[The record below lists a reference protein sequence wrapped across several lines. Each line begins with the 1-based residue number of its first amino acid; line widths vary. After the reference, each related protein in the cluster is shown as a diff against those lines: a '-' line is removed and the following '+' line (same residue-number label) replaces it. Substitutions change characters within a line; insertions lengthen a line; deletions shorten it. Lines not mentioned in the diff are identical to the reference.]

1 MIFGIHKGNTY
12 KNNRKNEFGRQ
23 KLIASILICS
33 LFTSV
38 LIGVIVISNSVRTAG
53 KDAMTMMQL
62 TGQKKTEEI
71 NSTIQKIEQSVDT
84 LSEVAMSNFDYD
96 SFRQNKDYADTYTET
111 VQQAVLDFA
120 NHTNGAVTAYL
131 RYNPDYSNPTSGV
144 FAQRQS
150 VDSELQCLTPT
161 DFSMYDESDVEHVGW
176 YYLPVQAK
184 KAIWMSPY
192 MNENINIYMISYV
205 VPLFAED
212 GTSIGIVGMDIDF
225 SQITDL
231 VDETKVY
238 QSGYAFL
245 TDASAAV
252 MYHKNADEGTKL
264 SDLDS
269 SLSKSAD
276 FIGDDGNQGKT
287 MDYSY
292 KNVNKKF
299 AFYNLDNGMKLVLTA
314 PVSEIYSEAYG
325 LAKMI
330 ILAMIVAFILSA
342 VIGIV
347 MGTGLTKPIR
357 QLTSVIEQTAALDF
371 RPTEAGAKL
380 QKQKDEIGDMATK
393 IHDMRKKLRAMMENL
408 QQTQQVLETNTG
420 NLNQLMKQNSA
431 YAEDNSA
438 ATQELAA
445 GMEETSANAAHIV
458 ENVGIMRESSDNIQ
472 RLAED
477 GEKNSGQ
484 IQERAGEME
493 RISTESRHKTDQMY
507 AVMKQK
513 TDAAVEQAKSV
524 QKINALTDNIKQISS
539 QTNLL
544 ALNANIEAAR
554 AGEAGRGFAVVAS
567 EIGDLATQTLDTVST
582 IDEIVGEVNSSVSNM
597 TECLTTIMEFL
608 EQTVL
613 GDYEHFA
620 QVGEQYHADAD
631 TFQQIMQQTKEAVDA
646 LEQHIGEISSTVSE
660 INSMVE
666 QSTDG
671 ISGIAEKSGS
681 TQNLVTEGYDKL
693 QECTQSVN
701 VIRDFVAQFHLD

>member
-1 MIFGIHKGNTY
+1 M
-12 KNNRKNEFGRQ
+12 
-23 KLIASILICS
+23 
-33 LFTSV
+33 
-38 LIGVIVISNSVRTAG
+38 
-53 KDAMTMMQL
+53 
-62 TGQKKTEEI
+62 
-71 NSTIQKIEQSVDT
+71 DT

-96 SFRQNKDYADTYTET
+96 SFRQSKDYADTYTET

-131 RYNPDYSNPTSGV
+131 RYNPNYSNPTSGV

-184 KAIWMSPY
+184 EAIWMSPY

-299 AFYNLDNGMKLVLTA
+299 AFYNLDNGMKLVLSA
-314 PVSEIYSEAYG
+314 PVSEIYAEAYG
-325 LAKMI
+325 LAKLI
-330 ILAMIVAFILSA
+330 IIAMVVAFVLSA
-342 VIGIV
+342 VIGVII
-347 MGTGLTKPIR
+347 GTGMTRPIR
-357 QLTSVIEQTAALDF
+357 QLTAVIEQTAKLDF
-371 RPTEAGAKL
+371 RPTKEGSKL
-380 QKQKDEIGDMATK
+380 RKQKDEIGNMATK
-393 IHDMRKKLRAMMENL
+393 IHIMRKKLREMMRDL
-408 QQTQQVLETNTG
+408 QQTQQVLESNAED
-420 NLNQLMKQNSA
+420 LNHLMKQNSA

-567 EIGDLATQTLDTVST
+567 KIGDLATQTLDTVST

-646 LEQHIGEISSTVSE
+646 LEQHIGEISSTVSD

>member
-1 MIFGIHKGNTY
+1 M
-12 KNNRKNEFGRQ
+12 
-23 KLIASILICS
+23 
-33 LFTSV
+33 
-38 LIGVIVISNSVRTAG
+38 
-53 KDAMTMMQL
+53 
-62 TGQKKTEEI
+62 
-71 NSTIQKIEQSVDT
+71 DT

-96 SFRQNKDYADTYTET
+96 SFRQSKDYADTYTET

-120 NHTNGAVTAYL
+120 NHANGAVTVYL
-131 RYNPDYSNPTSGV
+131 RYNPNYSNPTSGV

-184 KAIWMSPY
+184 EAIWMSPY

-314 PVSEIYSEAYG
+314 PVSEIYAEAYG
-325 LAKMI
+325 LAKLI
-330 ILAMIVAFILSA
+330 IIAMIVAFVLSA
-342 VIGIV
+342 VIGVII
-347 MGTGLTKPIR
+347 GTGMTRPIR
-357 QLTSVIEQTAALDF
+357 QLTAVIDQTAKLDF
-371 RPTEAGAKL
+371 RPTKEGGKL
-380 QKQKDEIGDMATK
+380 RKQKDEIGNMATK
-393 IHDMRKKLRAMMENL
+393 IHIMRKKLREMMGDL
-408 QQTQQVLETNTG
+408 QQTQQVLESNAED
-420 NLNQLMKQNSA
+420 LNHLMKQNSA

-438 ATQELAA
+438 ATQKLAA

-646 LEQHIGEISSTVSE
+646 LEQHIGEISSTVSD

>member
-1 MIFGIHKGNTY
+1 
-12 KNNRKNEFGRQ
+12 
-23 KLIASILICS
+23 
-33 LFTSV
+33 
-38 LIGVIVISNSVRTAG
+38 
-53 KDAMTMMQL
+53 MQL

-96 SFRQNKDYADTYTET
+96 SFRQSKDYADTYTET

-131 RYNPDYSNPTSGV
+131 RYNPNYSNPTSGV

-150 VDSELQCLTPT
+150 VDGELQCLTPT

-231 VDETKVY
+231 VDKTKVY

-314 PVSEIYSEAYG
+314 PVSEIYAEAYG
-325 LAKMI
+325 LAKLI
-330 ILAMIVAFILSA
+330 IIAMIVAFVLSA
-342 VIGIV
+342 VIGVII
-347 MGTGLTKPIR
+347 GTGMTRPIR
-357 QLTSVIEQTAALDF
+357 QLTAVIEQTAELDF
-371 RPTEAGAKL
+371 RPTKEGGKL
-380 QKQKDEIGDMATK
+380 RKQKDEIGNMATK
-393 IHDMRKKLRAMMENL
+393 IHIMRKKLREMMGDL
-408 QQTQQVLETNTG
+408 QQTQQVLEG
-420 NLNQLMKQNSA
+420 NAEDLNHLMKQNSA

-646 LEQHIGEISSTVSE
+646 LEQHIGEISSTISE

>member
-1 MIFGIHKGNTY
+1 
-12 KNNRKNEFGRQ
+12 
-23 KLIASILICS
+23 
-33 LFTSV
+33 
-38 LIGVIVISNSVRTAG
+38 
-53 KDAMTMMQL
+53 
-62 TGQKKTEEI
+62 
-71 NSTIQKIEQSVDT
+71 
-84 LSEVAMSNFDYD
+84 
-96 SFRQNKDYADTYTET
+96 
-111 VQQAVLDFA
+111 
-120 NHTNGAVTAYL
+120 
-131 RYNPDYSNPTSGV
+131 
-144 FAQRQS
+144 
-150 VDSELQCLTPT
+150 
-161 DFSMYDESDVEHVGW
+161 MYDESDVEHVGW

-184 KAIWMSPY
+184 EAIWMSPY

-212 GTSIGIVGMDIDF
+212 GTSIGVVGMDIDF

-252 MYHKNADEGTKL
+252 IYHKNADEGTKL

-299 AFYNLDNGMKLVLTA
+299 AFYNLDNGMKLVLAA
-314 PVSEIYSEAYG
+314 PVSEIYAEAYG
-325 LAKMI
+325 LAKLI
-330 ILAMIVAFILSA
+330 IIAMIVAFVLSA
-342 VIGIV
+342 VIGVII
-347 MGTGLTKPIR
+347 GTGMTRPIR
-357 QLTSVIEQTAALDF
+357 QLTAVIEQTAELDF
-371 RPTEAGAKL
+371 CSTKEGGKL
-380 QKQKDEIGDMATK
+380 RKQKDEIGNMATK
-393 IHDMRKKLRAMMENL
+393 IHIMRKKLREMMGDL
-408 QQTQQVLETNTG
+408 QQTQQVLEG
-420 NLNQLMKQNSA
+420 NAEDLNHLMKQNSA

-477 GEKNSGQ
+477 GEKNSVQ

-646 LEQHIGEISSTVSE
+646 LEQHIGEIYSTVSE

-693 QECTQSVN
+693 QECTQYIN

>member
-1 MIFGIHKGNTY
+1 MKSVRT
-12 KNNRKNEFGRQ
+12 
-23 KLIASILICS
+23 KLISSILICS

-62 TGQKKTEEI
+62 AGQKKTEEI

-96 SFRQNKDYADTYTET
+96 SFRQSKDYADTYTET

-120 NHTNGAVTAYL
+120 NHTNGAVTVYL
-131 RYNPDYSNPTSGV
+131 RYNPNYSNPTSGI

-150 VDSELQCLTPT
+150 LDSDLQCLTPT

-184 KAIWMSPY
+184 EAIWMSPY
-192 MNENINIYMISYV
+192 MNENVNIYMISYV

-212 GTSIGIVGMDIDF
+212 GTSIGVVGMDIDF

-231 VDETKVY
+231 VDETTVY

-245 TDASAAV
+245 TDASGSI
-252 MYHKNADEGTKL
+252 MHHKNVDEGTVIT
-264 SDLDS
+264 DLDS
-269 SLSKSAD
+269 SLKKGAD
-276 FIGDDGNQGKT
+276 FLAEDGNQGKT
-287 MDYSY
+287 LEYTY
-292 KNVNKKF
+292 KNVDKKL

-380 QKQKDEIGDMATK
+380 RKQKDEIGDMATK

-458 ENVGIMRESSDNIQ
+458 ENVGIMKESSDNIQ
-472 RLAED
+472 KLAED

>member
-1 MIFGIHKGNTY
+1 M
-12 KNNRKNEFGRQ
+12 
-23 KLIASILICS
+23 
-33 LFTSV
+33 
-38 LIGVIVISNSVRTAG
+38 
-53 KDAMTMMQL
+53 
-62 TGQKKTEEI
+62 
-71 NSTIQKIEQSVDT
+71 DT

-96 SFRQNKDYADTYTET
+96 SFRQSKDYADTYTET

-120 NHTNGAVTAYL
+120 NHTNGAVTVYL
-131 RYNPDYSNPTSGV
+131 RYNPNYSNPTSGV

-184 KAIWMSPY
+184 EAIWMSPY

-231 VDETKVY
+231 VDKTKVY

-299 AFYNLDNGMKLVLTA
+299 AFYNLDNGMRLVLTA
-314 PVSEIYSEAYG
+314 PVSEIYAEAYG
-325 LAKMI
+325 LAKLI
-330 ILAMIVAFILSA
+330 IIAMIVAFVLSA
-342 VIGIV
+342 VIGVIIGSG
-347 MGTGLTKPIR
+347 MTRPIR
-357 QLTSVIEQTAALDF
+357 QLTAVIEQTAELDF
-371 RPTEAGAKL
+371 RPTKEGGKL
-380 QKQKDEIGDMATK
+380 RKQKDEIGNMATK
-393 IHDMRKKLRAMMENL
+393 IHIMRKKLREMMGDL
-408 QQTQQVLETNTG
+408 QQTQQVLESNAED
-420 NLNQLMKQNSA
+420 LNHLMKQNSA

-493 RISTESRHKTDQMY
+493 RISTESRNKTDQMY

>member
-1 MIFGIHKGNTY
+1 MKSV
-12 KNNRKNEFGRQ
+12 RA

-38 LIGVIVISNSVRTAG
+38 LIGVLVISNSARTAG
-53 KDAMTMMQL
+53 KDAMTKMQL
-62 TGQKKTEEI
+62 TGQKKAEEI

-96 SFRQNKDYADTYTET
+96 SFRQSKDYADTYTET

-120 NHTNGAVTAYL
+120 NHTNGAVTVYL
-131 RYNPDYSNPTSGV
+131 RYNPNYSNPTSGV

-184 KAIWMSPY
+184 EAIWMSPY
-192 MNENINIYMISYV
+192 MNENVNIYMISYV

-231 VDETKVY
+231 VDETTVY

-245 TDASAAV
+245 TDASGSI
-252 MYHKNADEGTKL
+252 MHHKNVDEGTVIT
-264 SDLDS
+264 DLDS
-269 SLSKSAD
+269 SLKKGAD
-276 FIGDDGNQGKT
+276 FLAEDGNQGKT
-287 MDYSY
+287 LEYTY
-292 KNVNKKF
+292 KNVDKKL

-380 QKQKDEIGDMATK
+380 RKQKDEIGDMATK

>member
-1 MIFGIHKGNTY
+1 MKSV
-12 KNNRKNEFGRQ
+12 RA

-38 LIGVIVISNSVRTAG
+38 LIGVLVISNSARTAG
-53 KDAMTMMQL
+53 KDAMTKMQL
-62 TGQKKTEEI
+62 TGQKKAEEI

-96 SFRQNKDYADTYTET
+96 SFRQSKDYADTYTET

-120 NHTNGAVTAYL
+120 NHTNGAVTVYL
-131 RYNPDYSNPTSGV
+131 RYNPNYSNPTSGI

-150 VDSELQCLTPT
+150 LDSDLQCLTPT

-184 KAIWMSPY
+184 EAIWMSPY
-192 MNENINIYMISYV
+192 MNENVNIYMISYV

-212 GTSIGIVGMDIDF
+212 GTSIGVVGMDIDF

-231 VDETKVY
+231 VDETTVY

-245 TDASAAV
+245 TDASGSI
-252 MYHKNADEGTKL
+252 MHHKNVDEGTVIT
-264 SDLDS
+264 DLDS
-269 SLSKSAD
+269 SLKKGAD
-276 FIGDDGNQGKT
+276 FLAEDGNQGKT
-287 MDYSY
+287 LEYTY
-292 KNVNKKF
+292 KNVDKKL

-380 QKQKDEIGDMATK
+380 RKQKDEIGDMATK

-484 IQERAGEME
+484 ILERAGEME

>member
-1 MIFGIHKGNTY
+1 
-12 KNNRKNEFGRQ
+12 
-23 KLIASILICS
+23 
-33 LFTSV
+33 
-38 LIGVIVISNSVRTAG
+38 
-53 KDAMTMMQL
+53 MTMMQL

-96 SFRQNKDYADTYTET
+96 SFRQSKDYADTYTET

-131 RYNPDYSNPTSGV
+131 RYNPNYSNPTSGV

-314 PVSEIYSEAYG
+314 PVSEIYAEAYG
-325 LAKMI
+325 LAKLI
-330 ILAMIVAFILSA
+330 IIAMIVAFVLSA
-342 VIGIV
+342 VIGVII
-347 MGTGLTKPIR
+347 GTGMTRPIR
-357 QLTSVIEQTAALDF
+357 QLTAVIEQTAELDF
-371 RPTEAGAKL
+371 RPTKEGGKL
-380 QKQKDEIGDMATK
+380 RKQKDEIGNMATK
-393 IHDMRKKLRAMMENL
+393 IHIMRKKLREMMGDL
-408 QQTQQVLETNTG
+408 QQTQQVLESNAED
-420 NLNQLMKQNSA
+420 LNHLMKQNSA

-646 LEQHIGEISSTVSE
+646 LEQHIGEISSTISE

>member
-1 MIFGIHKGNTY
+1 MKSV
-12 KNNRKNEFGRQ
+12 RA

-38 LIGVIVISNSVRTAG
+38 LIGVLVISNSARTAG
-53 KDAMTMMQL
+53 KDAMTKMQL
-62 TGQKKTEEI
+62 TGQKKAEEI

-96 SFRQNKDYADTYTET
+96 SFRQSKDYADTYTET

-184 KAIWMSPY
+184 EAIWMSPY

-380 QKQKDEIGDMATK
+380 RKQKDEIGDMATK

>member
-1 MIFGIHKGNTY
+1 
-12 KNNRKNEFGRQ
+12 
-23 KLIASILICS
+23 
-33 LFTSV
+33 
-38 LIGVIVISNSVRTAG
+38 
-53 KDAMTMMQL
+53 MTMMQL

-96 SFRQNKDYADTYTET
+96 SFRQSKDYADTYTET

-120 NHTNGAVTAYL
+120 NHTNGAVTVYL
-131 RYNPDYSNPTSGV
+131 RYNPNYSNPTSGV

-184 KAIWMSPY
+184 EAIWMSPY

-231 VDETKVY
+231 VDETTVY

-245 TDASAAV
+245 TDASGSI
-252 MYHKNADEGTKL
+252 MHHKNVDEGTVIT
-264 SDLDS
+264 DLDS
-269 SLSKSAD
+269 SLKKGAD
-276 FIGDDGNQGKT
+276 FLAEDGNQGKT
-287 MDYSY
+287 LEYTY
-292 KNVNKKF
+292 KNVDKKL

-380 QKQKDEIGDMATK
+380 RKQKDEIGDMATK

>member
-1 MIFGIHKGNTY
+1 MKSV
-12 KNNRKNEFGRQ
+12 RA

-38 LIGVIVISNSVRTAG
+38 LIGVLVISNSARTAG
-53 KDAMTMMQL
+53 KDAMTKMQL
-62 TGQKKTEEI
+62 TGQKKAEEI

-96 SFRQNKDYADTYTET
+96 SFRQSKDYADTYTET

-120 NHTNGAVTAYL
+120 NHTNGAVTVYL
-131 RYNPDYSNPTSGV
+131 RYNPNYSNPTSGV

-184 KAIWMSPY
+184 EAIWMSPY

-231 VDETKVY
+231 VDETTVY

-245 TDASAAV
+245 TDASGSI
-252 MYHKNADEGTKL
+252 MHHKNVDEGTVIT
-264 SDLDS
+264 DLDS
-269 SLSKSAD
+269 SLKKGAD
-276 FIGDDGNQGKT
+276 FLAEDGNQGKT
-287 MDYSY
+287 LEYTY
-292 KNVNKKF
+292 KNVDKKL

-380 QKQKDEIGDMATK
+380 RKQKDEIGDMATK

-458 ENVGIMRESSDNIQ
+458 ENDGIMRESSDNIQ

>member
-1 MIFGIHKGNTY
+1 M
-12 KNNRKNEFGRQ
+12 
-23 KLIASILICS
+23 
-33 LFTSV
+33 
-38 LIGVIVISNSVRTAG
+38 
-53 KDAMTMMQL
+53 
-62 TGQKKTEEI
+62 
-71 NSTIQKIEQSVDT
+71 DT

-96 SFRQNKDYADTYTET
+96 SFRQSKDYADTYTET

-120 NHTNGAVTAYL
+120 NHANGAVTVYL
-131 RYNPDYSNPTSGV
+131 RYNPNYSNPTSGV

-184 KAIWMSPY
+184 EAIWMSPY

-380 QKQKDEIGDMATK
+380 RKQKDEIGDMATK

>member
-1 MIFGIHKGNTY
+1 MKSV
-12 KNNRKNEFGRQ
+12 RA

-38 LIGVIVISNSVRTAG
+38 LIGVLAISNSARTAG
-53 KDAMTMMQL
+53 KDAMTKMQL
-62 TGQKKTEEI
+62 TGQKKAEEI

-96 SFRQNKDYADTYTET
+96 SFRQSRDYADTYTET

-120 NHTNGAVTAYL
+120 NHTNGAVTVYL
-131 RYNPDYSNPTSGV
+131 RYNPNYSNPTSGI

-150 VDSELQCLTPT
+150 LDSDLQCLTPT

-184 KAIWMSPY
+184 EAIWMSPY
-192 MNENINIYMISYV
+192 MNENVNIYMISYV

-212 GTSIGIVGMDIDF
+212 GTSIGVVGMDIDF

-231 VDETKVY
+231 VDETTIY
-238 QSGYAFL
+238 NSGYAFL
-245 TDASAAV
+245 TDDSGAI
-252 MYHKNADEGTKL
+252 MHHKDADEGTQL
-264 SDLDS
+264 SDMDS

-276 FIGDDGNQGKT
+276 FFGSDKNQGKT

-292 KNVNKKF
+292 KNVDKKL
-299 AFYNLDNGMKLVLTA
+299 AFYDLDNGMRLVLTA

-330 ILAMIVAFILSA
+330 IFAMIIAFILSA
-342 VIGIV
+342 VIGIFI
-347 MGTGLTKPIR
+347 GTGLSKPIR

-371 RPTEAGAKL
+371 RPTQDGAKL
-380 QKQKDEIGDMATK
+380 RKQKDEIGSMARK
-393 IHDMRKKLRAMMENL
+393 IHDMRKKLRDMMGDL
-408 QQTQQVLETNTG
+408 QQTQQVLGGSAEDL
-420 NLNQLMKQNSA
+420 NLLMKQNSA

-445 GMEETSANAAHIV
+445 GMEETSANAARIV

-477 GEKNSGQ
+477 GEKNSVQ

-493 RISTESRHKTDQMY
+493 RISTESRDKTDQMY

-567 EIGDLATQTLDTVST
+567 EIGELATQTLDTVST

-620 QVGEQYHADAD
+620 QVGEQYHTDAD

-671 ISGIAEKSGS
+671 INGIAEKSGS

>member
-1 MIFGIHKGNTY
+1 MKSVRT
-12 KNNRKNEFGRQ
+12 
-23 KLIASILICS
+23 KLISSILICS

-62 TGQKKTEEI
+62 AGQKKTEEI

-96 SFRQNKDYADTYTET
+96 SFRQSKDYADTYTET

-120 NHTNGAVTAYL
+120 NHTNGAVTVYL
-131 RYNPDYSNPTSGV
+131 RYNPNYSNPTSGI

-150 VDSELQCLTPT
+150 LDSDLQCLTPT

-184 KAIWMSPY
+184 EAIWMSPY

-212 GTSIGIVGMDIDF
+212 GTSIGVVGMDIDF

-231 VDETKVY
+231 VDETTVY

-245 TDASAAV
+245 TDASGSI
-252 MYHKNADEGTKL
+252 MHHKNVDEGTVIT
-264 SDLDS
+264 DLDS
-269 SLSKSAD
+269 SLKKGAD
-276 FIGDDGNQGKT
+276 FLAEDGNQGKT
-287 MDYSY
+287 LEYTY
-292 KNVNKKF
+292 KNVDKKL

-380 QKQKDEIGDMATK
+380 RKQKDEIGDMATK

-513 TDAAVEQAKSV
+513 TEAAVEQAKSV

>member
-1 MIFGIHKGNTY
+1 MKSV
-12 KNNRKNEFGRQ
+12 RA

-38 LIGVIVISNSVRTAG
+38 LIGVIAISNSVRTAG

-96 SFRQNKDYADTYTET
+96 SFRQSKDYADTYTET

-120 NHTNGAVTAYL
+120 NHTNGAVTVYL
-131 RYNPDYSNPTSGV
+131 RYNPNYSNPTSGV

-184 KAIWMSPY
+184 EAIWMSPY

-212 GTSIGIVGMDIDF
+212 GTSIGVVGMDIDF

-314 PVSEIYSEAYG
+314 PVSEIYAEAYG
-325 LAKMI
+325 LAKLI
-330 ILAMIVAFILSA
+330 IIAMIVAFVLSA
-342 VIGIV
+342 VIGVII
-347 MGTGLTKPIR
+347 GTGMTRPIR
-357 QLTSVIEQTAALDF
+357 QLTAVIEQTAKLDF
-371 RPTEAGAKL
+371 RPTKEGGKL
-380 QKQKDEIGDMATK
+380 RKQKDEIGNMATK
-393 IHDMRKKLRAMMENL
+393 IHIMRKKLREMMGDL
-408 QQTQQVLETNTG
+408 QQTQQVLESNAED
-420 NLNQLMKQNSA
+420 LNHLMKQNSA

-438 ATQELAA
+438 ATQELAV

>member
-1 MIFGIHKGNTY
+1 
-12 KNNRKNEFGRQ
+12 
-23 KLIASILICS
+23 
-33 LFTSV
+33 
-38 LIGVIVISNSVRTAG
+38 
-53 KDAMTMMQL
+53 
-62 TGQKKTEEI
+62 
-71 NSTIQKIEQSVDT
+71 
-84 LSEVAMSNFDYD
+84 
-96 SFRQNKDYADTYTET
+96 
-111 VQQAVLDFA
+111 
-120 NHTNGAVTAYL
+120 
-131 RYNPDYSNPTSGV
+131 
-144 FAQRQS
+144 
-150 VDSELQCLTPT
+150 
-161 DFSMYDESDVEHVGW
+161 MYDESDVEHVGW

-314 PVSEIYSEAYG
+314 PVSEIYAEAYG
-325 LAKMI
+325 LAKLI
-330 ILAMIVAFILSA
+330 IIAMIVAFVLSA
-342 VIGIV
+342 VIGVII
-347 MGTGLTKPIR
+347 GTGMTRPIR
-357 QLTSVIEQTAALDF
+357 QLTAVIEQTAKLDF
-371 RPTEAGAKL
+371 RPTKEGGKL
-380 QKQKDEIGDMATK
+380 RKQKDEIGNMATK
-393 IHDMRKKLRAMMENL
+393 IHIMRKKLREMMGDL
-408 QQTQQVLETNTG
+408 QQTQQVLESNAED
-420 NLNQLMKQNSA
+420 LNHLMKQNSA

-484 IQERAGEME
+484 IQERAREME

>member
-1 MIFGIHKGNTY
+1 MKLVRT
-12 KNNRKNEFGRQ
+12 

-38 LIGVIVISNSVRTAG
+38 LIGVIAISNSVRTAG

-96 SFRQNKDYADTYTET
+96 SFRQSKDYADTYTET

-120 NHTNGAVTAYL
+120 NHTNGAVTVYL
-131 RYNPDYSNPTSGV
+131 RYNPNYSNPTSGV

-184 KAIWMSPY
+184 EAIWMSPY

-231 VDETKVY
+231 VDETTVY

-245 TDASAAV
+245 TDASGSI
-252 MYHKNADEGTKL
+252 MHHKNVDEGTVIT
-264 SDLDS
+264 DLDS
-269 SLSKSAD
+269 SLKKGAD
-276 FIGDDGNQGKT
+276 FLAEDGNQGKT
-287 MDYSY
+287 LEYTY
-292 KNVNKKF
+292 KNVDKKL

-380 QKQKDEIGDMATK
+380 RKQKDEIGDMATK

-420 NLNQLMKQNSA
+420 NLNQL
-431 YAEDNSA
+431 
-438 ATQELAA
+438 
-445 GMEETSANAAHIV
+445 
-458 ENVGIMRESSDNIQ
+458 
-472 RLAED
+472 
-477 GEKNSGQ
+477 
-484 IQERAGEME
+484 
-493 RISTESRHKTDQMY
+493 
-507 AVMKQK
+507 MKQK

-646 LEQHIGEISSTVSE
+646 LEQHIGEISSTVSD

>member
-1 MIFGIHKGNTY
+1 M
-12 KNNRKNEFGRQ
+12 
-23 KLIASILICS
+23 
-33 LFTSV
+33 
-38 LIGVIVISNSVRTAG
+38 
-53 KDAMTMMQL
+53 
-62 TGQKKTEEI
+62 
-71 NSTIQKIEQSVDT
+71 DT

-96 SFRQNKDYADTYTET
+96 SFRQSKDYADTYTET

-120 NHTNGAVTAYL
+120 NHANGAVTVYL
-131 RYNPDYSNPTSGV
+131 RYNPNYSNPTSGV

-184 KAIWMSPY
+184 EAIWMSPY

-314 PVSEIYSEAYG
+314 PVSEIYAEAYG
-325 LAKMI
+325 LAKLI
-330 ILAMIVAFILSA
+330 IIAMIVAFVLSA
-342 VIGIV
+342 VIGVII
-347 MGTGLTKPIR
+347 GTGMTRPIR
-357 QLTSVIEQTAALDF
+357 QLTAVIEQTAKLDF
-371 RPTEAGAKL
+371 RPTKEGGKL
-380 QKQKDEIGDMATK
+380 RKQKDEIGNMATK
-393 IHDMRKKLRAMMENL
+393 IHIMRKKLREMMGDL
-408 QQTQQVLETNTG
+408 QQTQQVLESNAED
-420 NLNQLMKQNSA
+420 LNHLMKQNSA

>member
-1 MIFGIHKGNTY
+1 MQVTNKAFKAYDVRGVYPTEVNEEMAYRMGRIF
-12 KNNRKNEFGRQ
+12 
-23 KLIASILICS
+23 S
-33 LFTSV
+33 
-38 LIGVIVISNSVRTAG
+38 
-53 KDAMTMMQL
+53 AMF
-62 TGQKKTEEI
+62 
-71 NSTIQKIEQSVDT
+71 
-84 LSEVAMSNFDYD
+84 A
-96 SFRQNKDYADTYTET
+96 AET
-111 VQQAVLDFA
+111 VVVGHDIRLSGRALVDALTEGLRHGGTKVIDIGQCGTEMIYFA
-120 NHTNGAVTAYL
+120 TAHLKADGGIMVTASH
-131 RYNPDYSNPTSGV
+131 NPKEY
-144 FAQRQS
+144 
-150 VDSELQCLTPT
+150 
-161 DFSMYDESDVEHVGW
+161 
-176 YYLPVQAK
+176 
-184 KAIWMSPY
+184 
-192 MNENINIYMISYV
+192 
-205 VPLFAED
+205 
-212 GTSIGIVGMDIDF
+212 
-225 SQITDL
+225 
-231 VDETKVY
+231 
-238 QSGYAFL
+238 
-245 TDASAAV
+245 
-252 MYHKNADEGTKL
+252 
-264 SDLDS
+264 
-269 SLSKSAD
+269 
-276 FIGDDGNQGKT
+276 
-287 MDYSY
+287 
-292 KNVNKKF
+292 
-299 AFYNLDNGMKLVLTA
+299 NGMKLVLTA

-380 QKQKDEIGDMATK
+380 RKQKDEIGDMATK

>member
-1 MIFGIHKGNTY
+1 M
-12 KNNRKNEFGRQ
+12 
-23 KLIASILICS
+23 
-33 LFTSV
+33 
-38 LIGVIVISNSVRTAG
+38 
-53 KDAMTMMQL
+53 
-62 TGQKKTEEI
+62 
-71 NSTIQKIEQSVDT
+71 
-84 LSEVAMSNFDYD
+84 
-96 SFRQNKDYADTYTET
+96 
-111 VQQAVLDFA
+111 LDFA
-120 NHTNGAVTAYL
+120 NHTNGAVTVYL
-131 RYNPDYSNPTSGV
+131 RYNPNYSNPTSGI

-150 VDSELQCLTPT
+150 LDSDLQCLTPT

-184 KAIWMSPY
+184 EAIWMSPY
-192 MNENINIYMISYV
+192 MNENVNIYMISYV

-212 GTSIGIVGMDIDF
+212 GTSIGVVGMDIDF

-231 VDETKVY
+231 VDETTVY

-245 TDASAAV
+245 TDASGSI
-252 MYHKNADEGTKL
+252 MHHKNVDEGTVIT
-264 SDLDS
+264 DLDS
-269 SLSKSAD
+269 SLKKGAD
-276 FIGDDGNQGKT
+276 FLAEDGNQGKT
-287 MDYSY
+287 LEYTY
-292 KNVNKKF
+292 KNVDKKL

-380 QKQKDEIGDMATK
+380 RKQKDEIGDMATK

-458 ENVGIMRESSDNIQ
+458 ENVGIMKESSDNIQ
-472 RLAED
+472 KLAED

>member
-1 MIFGIHKGNTY
+1 MREKLLTLPLAEL
-12 KNNRKNEFGRQ
+12 RKIAKEQGLKAVSGYRKSELVD
-23 KLIASILICS
+23 KLCELAGE
-33 LFTSV
+33 SV
-38 LIGVIVISNSVRTAG
+38 P
-53 KDAMTMMQL
+53 
-62 TGQKKTEEI
+62 KTEEASPKREESLPKTEEALPGTEEALPRAEEPAERAAAPERRRI
-71 NSTIQKIEQSVDT
+71 IQRRPERMSTPRERAYPQSAPRPQERPQPQGYTAGQRTAPQPEV
-84 LSEVAMSNFDYD
+84 LSEAE
-96 SFRQNKDYADTYTET
+96 KTE
-111 VQQAVLDFA
+111 
-120 NHTNGAVTAYL
+120 
-131 RYNPDYSNPTSGV
+131 
-144 FAQRQS
+144 
-150 VDSELQCLTPT
+150 
-161 DFSMYDESDVEHVGW
+161 
-176 YYLPVQAK
+176 
-184 KAIWMSPY
+184 
-192 MNENINIYMISYV
+192 
-205 VPLFAED
+205 
-212 GTSIGIVGMDIDF
+212 
-225 SQITDL
+225 
-231 VDETKVY
+231 
-238 QSGYAFL
+238 
-245 TDASAAV
+245 
-252 MYHKNADEGTKL
+252 L

-314 PVSEIYSEAYG
+314 PVSEIYAEAYG
-325 LAKMI
+325 LAKLI
-330 ILAMIVAFILSA
+330 IIAMIVAFVLSA
-342 VIGIV
+342 VIGVII
-347 MGTGLTKPIR
+347 GTGMTRPIR
-357 QLTSVIEQTAALDF
+357 QLTAVIEQTAELDF
-371 RPTEAGAKL
+371 RPTKEGGKL
-380 QKQKDEIGDMATK
+380 RKQKDEIGNMATK
-393 IHDMRKKLRAMMENL
+393 IHIMRKKLREMMGDL
-408 QQTQQVLETNTG
+408 QQTQQVLESNAED
-420 NLNQLMKQNSA
+420 LNHLMKQNSA

-646 LEQHIGEISSTVSE
+646 LEQHIGEISSTISE

>member
-1 MIFGIHKGNTY
+1 MKSV
-12 KNNRKNEFGRQ
+12 RA

-38 LIGVIVISNSVRTAG
+38 LIGVLVISNSARTAG
-53 KDAMTMMQL
+53 KDAMTKMQL
-62 TGQKKTEEI
+62 TGQKKAEEI

-96 SFRQNKDYADTYTET
+96 SFRQSKDYADTYTET

-120 NHTNGAVTAYL
+120 NHTNGAVTVYL
-131 RYNPDYSNPTSGV
+131 RYNPNYSNPTSGI

-150 VDSELQCLTPT
+150 LDSDLQCLTPT

-184 KAIWMSPY
+184 EAIWMSPY

-231 VDETKVY
+231 VDETTVY

-245 TDASAAV
+245 TDASGSI
-252 MYHKNADEGTKL
+252 MHHKNVDEGTVIT
-264 SDLDS
+264 DLDS
-269 SLSKSAD
+269 SLKKGAD
-276 FIGDDGNQGKT
+276 FLAEDGNQGKT
-287 MDYSY
+287 LEYTY
-292 KNVNKKF
+292 KNVDKKL

-380 QKQKDEIGDMATK
+380 RKQKDEIGDMATK

-646 LEQHIGEISSTVSE
+646 LEQHIEEISSTVSE

>member
-1 MIFGIHKGNTY
+1 MKSVRT
-12 KNNRKNEFGRQ
+12 

-38 LIGVIVISNSVRTAG
+38 LIGVIAISNSVRTAG

-62 TGQKKTEEI
+62 TGQNKTEEI
-71 NSTIQKIEQSVDT
+71 NSTILKIEQSVDT
-84 LSEVAMSNFDYD
+84 LSEVTMSNFDYD
-96 SFRQNKDYADTYTET
+96 SFRQSKDYADTYTET

-120 NHTNGAVTAYL
+120 NHTNGAVTVYL
-131 RYNPDYSNPTSGV
+131 RYNPNYSNPTSGV

-184 KAIWMSPY
+184 EAIWMSPY

-264 SDLDS
+264 SNLDS

-276 FIGDDGNQGKT
+276 FIGDDSNQGKT

-299 AFYNLDNGMKLVLTA
+299 AFYNLDNGIKLVLTA
-314 PVSEIYSEAYG
+314 PVSEIYAEAYG
-325 LAKMI
+325 LAKLI
-330 ILAMIVAFILSA
+330 IIAMIVAFVLSA
-342 VIGIV
+342 VIGVII
-347 MGTGLTKPIR
+347 GTGMTRPIR
-357 QLTSVIEQTAALDF
+357 QLTAVIEQTAELDF
-371 RPTEAGAKL
+371 RPTKDGGKL
-380 QKQKDEIGDMATK
+380 RKQKDEIGNMATK
-393 IHDMRKKLRAMMENL
+393 IHIMRKKLREMMRDL
-408 QQTQQVLETNTG
+408 QQTQQVLEG
-420 NLNQLMKQNSA
+420 NAEDLNHLMKQNSA

-438 ATQELAA
+438 TTQKLAA

-484 IQERAGEME
+484 IQERAGDME

-524 QKINALTDNIKQISS
+524 QKINELTDNIKQISS

-567 EIGDLATQTLDTVST
+567 EIGDLATQTLDTVSI

>member
-1 MIFGIHKGNTY
+1 MKSV
-12 KNNRKNEFGRQ
+12 RA

-38 LIGVIVISNSVRTAG
+38 LIGVLVISNSARTAG
-53 KDAMTMMQL
+53 KDAMTKMQL
-62 TGQKKTEEI
+62 TGQKKAEEI

-96 SFRQNKDYADTYTET
+96 SFRQSKDYADTYTET

-120 NHTNGAVTAYL
+120 NHTNGAVTVYL
-131 RYNPDYSNPTSGV
+131 RYNPNYSNPTSGI

-150 VDSELQCLTPT
+150 LDSDLQCLTPT

-184 KAIWMSPY
+184 EAIWMSPY
-192 MNENINIYMISYV
+192 MNENVNIYMISYV

-231 VDETKVY
+231 VDETTVY

-245 TDASAAV
+245 TDASGSI
-252 MYHKNADEGTKL
+252 MHHKNVDEGTVIT
-264 SDLDS
+264 DLDS
-269 SLSKSAD
+269 SLKKGAD
-276 FIGDDGNQGKT
+276 FLAEDGNQGKT
-287 MDYSY
+287 LEYTY
-292 KNVNKKF
+292 KNVDKKL

-380 QKQKDEIGDMATK
+380 RKQKDEIGDMATK

-493 RISTESRHKTDQMY
+493 RISTESRSKTDEMY

>member
-1 MIFGIHKGNTY
+1 M
-12 KNNRKNEFGRQ
+12 
-23 KLIASILICS
+23 
-33 LFTSV
+33 
-38 LIGVIVISNSVRTAG
+38 
-53 KDAMTMMQL
+53 
-62 TGQKKTEEI
+62 
-71 NSTIQKIEQSVDT
+71 DT

-96 SFRQNKDYADTYTET
+96 SFRQSKDYADTYTET

-131 RYNPDYSNPTSGV
+131 RYNPNYSNPTSGV

-184 KAIWMSPY
+184 EAIWMSPY

-299 AFYNLDNGMKLVLTA
+299 AFYNLDNGMKLVLSA
-314 PVSEIYSEAYG
+314 PVSEIYAEAYG
-325 LAKMI
+325 LAKLI
-330 ILAMIVAFILSA
+330 IIAMVVAFVLSA
-342 VIGIV
+342 VIGVII
-347 MGTGLTKPIR
+347 GTGMTRPIR
-357 QLTSVIEQTAALDF
+357 QLTAVIEQTAELDF
-371 RPTEAGAKL
+371 RPTKEGGKL
-380 QKQKDEIGDMATK
+380 RKQKDEIGNMATK
-393 IHDMRKKLRAMMENL
+393 IHIMRKKLREMMGDL
-408 QQTQQVLETNTG
+408 QQTQQVLESNAED
-420 NLNQLMKQNSA
+420 LNHLMKQNSA

-646 LEQHIGEISSTVSE
+646 LEQHIEEISSTVSE

>member
-1 MIFGIHKGNTY
+1 M
-12 KNNRKNEFGRQ
+12 
-23 KLIASILICS
+23 
-33 LFTSV
+33 
-38 LIGVIVISNSVRTAG
+38 
-53 KDAMTMMQL
+53 
-62 TGQKKTEEI
+62 
-71 NSTIQKIEQSVDT
+71 DT

-96 SFRQNKDYADTYTET
+96 SFRQSKDYADTYTET

-120 NHTNGAVTAYL
+120 NHTNGAVTVYL
-131 RYNPDYSNPTSGV
+131 RYNPNYSNPTSGV

-184 KAIWMSPY
+184 EAIWMSPY
-192 MNENINIYMISYV
+192 MNENVNIYMISYV

-212 GTSIGIVGMDIDF
+212 GTSIGVVGMDIDF

-380 QKQKDEIGDMATK
+380 RKQKDEIGDMATK

>member
-1 MIFGIHKGNTY
+1 MKSVRT
-12 KNNRKNEFGRQ
+12 
-23 KLIASILICS
+23 KLIVSILICS

-38 LIGVIVISNSVRTAG
+38 LIGVIAISNSVRTAG

-96 SFRQNKDYADTYTET
+96 SFRQSKDYADTYTET

-120 NHTNGAVTAYL
+120 NHTKGAVTAYL
-131 RYNPDYSNPTSGV
+131 RYNPNYSNPTSGV

-184 KAIWMSPY
+184 VAIWMSPY

-314 PVSEIYSEAYG
+314 PVSEIYAEAYG
-325 LAKMI
+325 LAKLI
-330 ILAMIVAFILSA
+330 IIAMIVAFVLSA
-342 VIGIV
+342 VIGVII
-347 MGTGLTKPIR
+347 GTGMTRPIR
-357 QLTSVIEQTAALDF
+357 QLTAVIEQTAELDF
-371 RPTEAGAKL
+371 RSTKEGGKL
-380 QKQKDEIGDMATK
+380 RKQKDEIGNMATK
-393 IHDMRKKLRAMMENL
+393 IHIMRKKLREMMGDL
-408 QQTQQVLETNTG
+408 QQTQQVLGG
-420 NLNQLMKQNSA
+420 NAEDLNHLMKQNSA

-438 ATQELAA
+438 ATQKLAA
-445 GMEETSANAAHIV
+445 GMQETSANAAHIV
-458 ENVGIMRESSDNIQ
+458 ESVGIMRESSDNIQ

-620 QVGEQYHADAD
+620 QVGKQYHADAD

-646 LEQHIGEISSTVSE
+646 LEQHIGEISSTVSV

>member
-1 MIFGIHKGNTY
+1 
-12 KNNRKNEFGRQ
+12 
-23 KLIASILICS
+23 
-33 LFTSV
+33 
-38 LIGVIVISNSVRTAG
+38 
-53 KDAMTMMQL
+53 
-62 TGQKKTEEI
+62 
-71 NSTIQKIEQSVDT
+71 VDT

-96 SFRQNKDYADTYTET
+96 SFRQSKDYADTYTET

-120 NHTNGAVTAYL
+120 NHTNGAVTVYL
-131 RYNPDYSNPTSGV
+131 RYNPNYSNPTSGV

-184 KAIWMSPY
+184 EAIWMSPY

-299 AFYNLDNGMKLVLTA
+299 AFYNLDNGMRLVLTA
-314 PVSEIYSEAYG
+314 PVSEIYAEAYG
-325 LAKMI
+325 LAKLI
-330 ILAMIVAFILSA
+330 IIAMIVAFVLSA
-342 VIGIV
+342 VIGVIIGSG
-347 MGTGLTKPIR
+347 MTRPIR
-357 QLTSVIEQTAALDF
+357 QLTAVIEQTAKLDF
-371 RPTEAGAKL
+371 RPTKEGGKL
-380 QKQKDEIGDMATK
+380 RKQKDEIGNMATK
-393 IHDMRKKLRAMMENL
+393 IHIMRKKLREMMGDL
-408 QQTQQVLETNTG
+408 QQTQQVLESNAED
-420 NLNQLMKQNSA
+420 LNHLMKQNSA

-693 QECTQSVN
+693 QECTQSIN

>member
-1 MIFGIHKGNTY
+1 MKSV
-12 KNNRKNEFGRQ
+12 RA

-38 LIGVIVISNSVRTAG
+38 LIGVLVISNSARTAG
-53 KDAMTMMQL
+53 KDAMTKMQL
-62 TGQKKTEEI
+62 TGQKKAEEI

-96 SFRQNKDYADTYTET
+96 SFRQSKDYADTYTET

-120 NHTNGAVTAYL
+120 NHTNGAVTVYL
-131 RYNPDYSNPTSGV
+131 RYNPNYSNPTSGV

-184 KAIWMSPY
+184 EAIWMSPY
-192 MNENINIYMISYV
+192 MNENVNIYMISYV

-212 GTSIGIVGMDIDF
+212 GTSIGVVGMDIDF

-231 VDETKVY
+231 VDETTVY

-245 TDASAAV
+245 MDASGSI
-252 MYHKNADEGTKL
+252 MHHKNVDEGTVIT
-264 SDLDS
+264 DLDS
-269 SLSKSAD
+269 SLKKGAD
-276 FIGDDGNQGKT
+276 FLAEDGNQGKT
-287 MDYSY
+287 LEYTY
-292 KNVNKKF
+292 KNVDKKL

-380 QKQKDEIGDMATK
+380 RKQKDEIGDMATK

>member
-1 MIFGIHKGNTY
+1 MKSVRT
-12 KNNRKNEFGRQ
+12 
-23 KLIASILICS
+23 KLIVSILICS

-38 LIGVIVISNSVRTAG
+38 LIGVIAISNSVRTAG
-53 KDAMTMMQL
+53 EDAMTMMQL

-96 SFRQNKDYADTYTET
+96 SFRQSKDYADTYTET

-184 KAIWMSPY
+184 TAIWMSPY

-264 SDLDS
+264 SNLDS
-269 SLSKSAD
+269 SLSKSED

-314 PVSEIYSEAYG
+314 PVSEIYAEAYG
-325 LAKMI
+325 LAKLIMI
-330 ILAMIVAFILSA
+330 AMIVAFVLSA
-342 VIGIV
+342 VIGVII
-347 MGTGLTKPIR
+347 GTGMTRPIR
-357 QLTSVIEQTAALDF
+357 QLTAVIEQTAELDF
-371 RPTEAGAKL
+371 RPTKEGGKL
-380 QKQKDEIGDMATK
+380 RKQKDEIGNMATK
-393 IHDMRKKLRAMMENL
+393 IHLMRKKLREMMGDL
-408 QQTQQVLETNTG
+408 QQTQQVLEG
-420 NLNQLMKQNSA
+420 NAEDLNHLMKQNSA

-438 ATQELAA
+438 ATQNLAA

-458 ENVGIMRESSDNIQ
+458 ESVGIMRESSDNIQ

>member
-1 MIFGIHKGNTY
+1 M
-12 KNNRKNEFGRQ
+12 
-23 KLIASILICS
+23 
-33 LFTSV
+33 
-38 LIGVIVISNSVRTAG
+38 
-53 KDAMTMMQL
+53 
-62 TGQKKTEEI
+62 
-71 NSTIQKIEQSVDT
+71 DT

-96 SFRQNKDYADTYTET
+96 SFRQSKDYADTYTET

-120 NHTNGAVTAYL
+120 NHTNGAVTVYL
-131 RYNPDYSNPTSGV
+131 RYNPNYSNPTSGV

-184 KAIWMSPY
+184 EAIWMSPY

-314 PVSEIYSEAYG
+314 PVSEIYAEAYG
-325 LAKMI
+325 LAKLI
-330 ILAMIVAFILSA
+330 IIAMIVAFVLSV
-342 VIGIV
+342 VIGVII
-347 MGTGLTKPIR
+347 GTGMTRPIR
-357 QLTSVIEQTAALDF
+357 QLTAVIEQTAELDF
-371 RPTEAGAKL
+371 RPTKEGGKL
-380 QKQKDEIGDMATK
+380 RKQKDEIGNMATK
-393 IHDMRKKLRAMMENL
+393 IHIMRKKLREMMGDL
-408 QQTQQVLETNTG
+408 QQTQQVLESNAED
-420 NLNQLMKQNSA
+420 LNHLMKQNSA

>member
-1 MIFGIHKGNTY
+1 MKSV
-12 KNNRKNEFGRQ
+12 RA

-38 LIGVIVISNSVRTAG
+38 LIGVLVISNSARTAG
-53 KDAMTMMQL
+53 KDAMTKMQL
-62 TGQKKTEEI
+62 TGQKKAEEI

-96 SFRQNKDYADTYTET
+96 SFRQSKDYADTYTET

-120 NHTNGAVTAYL
+120 NHTNGAVTVYL
-131 RYNPDYSNPTSGV
+131 RYNPNYSNPTSGV

-184 KAIWMSPY
+184 EAIWMSPY

-231 VDETKVY
+231 VDEATVY

-245 TDASAAV
+245 TDASGSI
-252 MYHKNADEGTKL
+252 MHHKNVDEGTVIT
-264 SDLDS
+264 DLDS
-269 SLSKSAD
+269 SLKKGAD
-276 FIGDDGNQGKT
+276 FLAEDGNQGKT
-287 MDYSY
+287 LEYTY
-292 KNVNKKF
+292 KNVDKKL

-380 QKQKDEIGDMATK
+380 RKQKDEIGDMATK

-458 ENVGIMRESSDNIQ
+458 ENVGIMKESSDNIQ
-472 RLAED
+472 KLAED

>member
-1 MIFGIHKGNTY
+1 MKSVRT
-12 KNNRKNEFGRQ
+12 
-23 KLIASILICS
+23 KLIVSILICS

-38 LIGVIVISNSVRTAG
+38 LIGVIAISNSVRTAG

-96 SFRQNKDYADTYTET
+96 SFRQSKDYADTYTET

-120 NHTNGAVTAYL
+120 NHTNGAVTVYL
-131 RYNPDYSNPTSGV
+131 RYNPNYSNPTSGV

-184 KAIWMSPY
+184 EAIWMSPY

-245 TDASAAV
+245 TDASAAI
-252 MYHKNADEGTKL
+252 MYHKNADAGTKL

-314 PVSEIYSEAYG
+314 PVSEIYAEAYG
-325 LAKMI
+325 LAKLI
-330 ILAMIVAFILSA
+330 IIAMIVAFVLSA
-342 VIGIV
+342 VIGVII
-347 MGTGLTKPIR
+347 GTGMTRPIR
-357 QLTSVIEQTAALDF
+357 QLTAVIEQTAELDF
-371 RPTEAGAKL
+371 RPTKEGGKL
-380 QKQKDEIGDMATK
+380 RKQKDEIGNMATK
-393 IHDMRKKLRAMMENL
+393 IHLMRKKLREMMGDL
-408 QQTQQVLETNTG
+408 QQTQQVLEG
-420 NLNQLMKQNSA
+420 NAEDLNHLMKQNSA

-438 ATQELAA
+438 ATQNLAA
-445 GMEETSANAAHIV
+445 GMEETSAHAAHIV
-458 ENVGIMRESSDNIQ
+458 ESVGIMRESSDNLQ